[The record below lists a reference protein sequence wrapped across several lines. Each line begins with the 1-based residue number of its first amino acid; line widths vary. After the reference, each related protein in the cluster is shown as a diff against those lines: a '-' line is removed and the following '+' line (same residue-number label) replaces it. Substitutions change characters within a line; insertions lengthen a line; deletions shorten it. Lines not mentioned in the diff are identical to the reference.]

1 MLNLRLEEAS
11 RICMDQCRAMCCRG
25 PLILRLEPD
34 EVAVFHREAVHLGT
48 TADISPAADGGG
60 NLLFLD
66 HPGECCPMLDQATFA
81 CRIYEQRPRV
91 CGSFLAGRSR
101 VAPFPVDSG
110 GQTAVPDHSPSTD
123 ERASLTQPS

>member
-1 MLNLRLEEAS
+1 MLNLTPKEAS

-60 NLLFLD
+60 DLLFLD

-81 CRIYEQRPRV
+81 CRIYEQRPRGLPGV
-91 CGSFLAGRSR
+91 SAPAGAGLRHFR
-101 VAPFPVDSG
+101 LDG
-110 GQTAVPDHSPSTD
+110 
-123 ERASLTQPS
+123 RLN

>member
-1 MLNLRLEEAS
+1 MDARGDTLLNLRPEEAS

-48 TADISPAADGGG
+48 TADISPAAGGGG

-91 CGSFLAGRSR
+91 CRE
-101 VAPFPVDSG
+101 FPRRPEPGCAISG
-110 GQTAVPDHSPSTD
+110 WTD
-123 ERASLTQPS
+123 D